1 MTEETGFFD
10 RVSRWFK
17 RQFRK
22 EEDLPLLYGQTETS
36 LLPSRRGLFPWARAG
51 GSIDMIESRLSAVT
65 ALMVALRSAIDQQ
78 SQRHDELLTYLSQ
91 LSHALQA
98 IPDTARVQSETLRVL
113 HQQIAYQNAQHKQL
127 SEVLRK
133 LGDSDGEQHTII
145 EGLRERV
152 EILYATDQSIRET
165 IGGMDTAVRQVSLN
179 SNTSTLVLERLRDNL
194 VNHETD
200 LDKSLRRQNRHVLIA
215 LVICIVL
222 SIIAIVTVIVVASWN
237 FSAIEQLKVSQPAT
251 PPAAYVQP
259 VLPAPAISVVPPS
272 VAMPATAPAP
282 AALPAPVA
290 QPEKAEPVSAERP
303 ATPNAAATEPTS
315 APHPLPA
322 DPGNLIGA
330 P

>member
-1 MTEETGFFD
+1 MSEETGIFD
-10 RVSRWFK
+10 RLSRWFK

-36 LLPSRRGLFPWARAG
+36 LLPPHRGLFPWTRAAG
-51 GSIDMIESRLSAVT
+51 NIEIIESRLSAVT
-65 ALMVALRSAIDQQ
+65 TLTVALRSAIDQQ

-113 HQQIAYQNAQHKQL
+113 HQQIAYQNAQHKHL

-152 EILYATDQSIRET
+152 ETLYSTDQSIRET
-165 IGGMDTAVRQVSLN
+165 IGGMDTTVRQVSLN

-200 LDKSLRRQNRHVLIA
+200 LDKSLRRQNRRVLVA
-215 LVICIVL
+215 LVICMVL
-222 SIIAIVTVIVVASWN
+222 SVVAIVTVVVVASWN
-237 FSAIEQLKVSQPAT
+237 LGAIEQLRNQPPTA
-251 PPAAYVQP
+251 PAARVQP
-259 VLPAPAISVVPPS
+259 VMPAPSAPLTPDPVVAPTTVPSLVPAPASATQPVKAATTPVQT
-272 VAMPATAPAP
+272 PATR
-282 AALPAPVA
+282 AATA
-290 QPEKAEPVSAERP
+290 AEPPPVP
-303 ATPNAAATEPTS
+303 QPGPGG
-315 APHPLPA
+315 
-322 DPGNLIGA
+322 PGNLIGA

>member
-36 LLPSRRGLFPWARAG
+36 LAPLRRGLFPWTRG
-51 GSIDMIESRLSAVT
+51 GGDIDLIESRLSAVT

-113 HQQIAYQNAQHKQL
+113 HQQIAYQNAQHRQL

-152 EILYATDQSIRET
+152 ELLYATDQSIRET

-215 LVICIVL
+215 LVICIVM
-222 SIIAIVTVIVVASWN
+222 SIIAIVTVIIVASWN
-237 FSAIEQLKVSQPAT
+237 FSAIEQLKVSQPAAAT
-251 PPAAYVQP
+251 ASPAYVQP
-259 VLPAPAISVVPPS
+259 VLPAPAVVPPA
-272 VAMPATAPAP
+272 VAMPATAPASM
-282 AALPAPVA
+282 PAPAV
-290 QPEKAEPVSAERP
+290 QPENAEPTPPEKP
-303 ATPNAAATEPTS
+303 ATQNAAAAEPTS
-315 APHPLPA
+315 VPQPAPA
-322 DPGNLIGA
+322 VPGNLIGA

>member
-1 MTEETGFFD
+1 MSEETGIFD
-10 RVSRWFK
+10 RLSRWFK
-17 RQFRK
+17 RQFRT

-36 LLPSRRGLFPWARAG
+36 LLPSRRGIFPWTRAG
-51 GSIDMIESRLSAVT
+51 GNIDLIESRLSAVT

-91 LSHALQA
+91 VSHALQT

-152 EILYATDQSIRET
+152 EILYTTDQSIRET
-165 IGGMDTAVRQVSLN
+165 IGGMDTTVRQVSLN

-200 LDKSLRRQNRHVLIA
+200 LDKSLRRQNRRVLVA
-215 LVICIVL
+215 LVICMVL
-222 SIIAIVTVIVVASWN
+222 SIVAIVTVVVVASWN
-237 FSAIEQLKVSQPAT
+237 LGAIEQLRMNQPPTA
-251 PPAAYVQP
+251 PAARVQP
-259 VLPAPAISVVPPS
+259 VMPAAPITQPAKVATTPSDIPATQAAKVAEPPPAP
-272 VAMPATAPAP
+272 
-282 AALPAPVA
+282 
-290 QPEKAEPVSAERP
+290 QPGPGA
-303 ATPNAAATEPTS
+303 
-315 APHPLPA
+315 
-322 DPGNLIGA
+322 PGNLIGA

>member
-36 LLPSRRGLFPWARAG
+36 LLPSRRGLFPWTRTG

-65 ALMVALRSAIDQQ
+65 SLMVALRSAIDQQ

-215 LVICIVL
+215 LVICMVL

-237 FSAIEQLKVSQPAT
+237 FGAIEQLKVGQPAAA
-251 PPAAYVQP
+251 AAYVQP
-259 VLPAPAISVVPPS
+259 VLPTPAAPIVPPA
-272 VAMPATAPAP
+272 VAAPATAPAP
-282 AALPAPVA
+282 IPAPAPAV
-290 QPEKAEPVSAERP
+290 QPEKAEPTSAKTP
-303 ATPNAAATEPTS
+303 ATGSAGVEAPGS
-315 APHPLPA
+315 APQPA
-322 DPGNLIGA
+322 PAAPGNLIGA